1 MEDFIKNYGTLIIA
15 IYGVVQVWIMGIWNR
30 YFRKGTLEIHKTSK
44 LEVGYSNFGPTI
56 ALNGTLRAKNKNIF
70 VSNAQITI
78 RRMSDNSTRI
88 FNWTAFRSPQIKI
101 GKTEPITLE
110 MPSGFIVN
118 IDSPYR
124 FHIFFSDYDT
134 QKELEPYLIKVNN
147 AWTTFL
153 NDKKEELTK
162 ASSEKDTNINN
173 YIEYLFNSEFIKT
186 EVTFNEAFDI
196 LNRKVYWEPGE
207 YEADLIFTS
216 DAKGTSV
223 KDIWKFKITKD
234 DFEKLRLNS
243 ISTLSELCLGS
254 INYNFI
260 YPEYEKD

>member
-1 MEDFIKNYGTLIIA
+1 MDDFIKNYGTLTIA
-15 IYGVVQVWIMGIWNR
+15 IYGVVQVWIIGIWNR

-56 ALNGTLRAKNKNIF
+56 ALNGTLRAKDTNVFI
-70 VSNAQITI
+70 SNAQITI
-78 RRMSDNSTRI
+78 KRKSNNSTRI

-147 AWTTFL
+147 DWTTFL
-153 NDKKEELTK
+153 NNKNEEINSV
-162 ASSEKDTNINN
+162 SSEKDTNISN
-173 YIEYLFNSEFIKT
+173 YIEYLFNSEFTKT
-186 EVTFNEAFDI
+186 TKSFNDAFDI

-207 YEADLIFTS
+207 YEAELVFTS
-216 DAKGTSV
+216 DAKGELV
-223 KDIWKFKITKD
+223 KDIWKFKIAQKD
-234 DFEKLRLNS
+234 FDQLRLNS
-243 ISTLSELCLGS
+243 ISTLSELCLGK
-254 INYNFI
+254 INYSFI
-260 YPEYEKD
+260 YPDYENE